1 VRTHSAAKVDQT
13 RALNRRVVEEFRANA
28 GRLSGPLADT
38 PVILLHDIGARSH
51 AERVT
56 PVAYTLLSDGSYAIA
71 AANGG
76 SADHPAWYHN
86 LTAYPQITVEVG
98 TETFPVAAREIVG
111 AARRQLWATL
121 VTAAPTLGEFQRTT
135 SRRIPI
141 FVLAREP

>member
-1 VRTHSAAKVDQT
+1 M
-13 RALNRRVVEEFRANA
+13 NRSVVEEFRANA

-38 PVILLHDIGARSH
+38 PLILLHDIGAWSAVEH
-51 AERVT
+51 VT

-76 SADHPAWYHN
+76 AVAHPAWYHN
-86 LTAYPQITVEVG
+86 LTAHPRITVEVG
-98 TETFPVAAREIVG
+98 TETFPVVAREILG
-111 AARRQLWATL
+111 AARQQVWATL

-141 FVLAREP
+141 FVLAQEH